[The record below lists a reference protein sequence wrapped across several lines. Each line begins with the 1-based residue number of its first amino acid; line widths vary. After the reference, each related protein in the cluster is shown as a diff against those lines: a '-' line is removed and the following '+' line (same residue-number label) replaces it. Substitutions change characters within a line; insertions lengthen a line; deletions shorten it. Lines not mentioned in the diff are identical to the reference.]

1 MSAKPNPALLAM
13 DAFDEAEIRR
23 HLRRTI
29 DAARRNHVN
38 LELIQKDISTVRRHP
53 ERLTR
58 WAHIAME
65 EAAR

>member
-38 LELIQKDISTVRRHP
+38 LELIQKDRCV
-53 ERLTR
+53 
-58 WAHIAME
+58 
-65 EAAR
+65 